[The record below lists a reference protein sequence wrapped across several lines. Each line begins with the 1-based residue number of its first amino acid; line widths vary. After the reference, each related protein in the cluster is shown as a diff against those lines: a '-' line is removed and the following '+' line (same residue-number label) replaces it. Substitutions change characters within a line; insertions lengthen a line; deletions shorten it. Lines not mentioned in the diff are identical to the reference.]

1 MNILTAIGNLG
12 RDCELRFT
20 AKKEPVASFS
30 FALQSGYGENRK
42 TTWLECSLWGKQ
54 AETLTPMLLK
64 GTQVGLTG
72 EFSIR
77 EYQDKDGNLK
87 TSPSLNVRDVT
98 LLGKKELSAPKEAG
112 KANGH
117 QPQPLDLPELPDG
130 FDDDAPF

>member
-20 AKKEPVASFS
+20 AKQEPVASFS

-42 TTWLECSLWGKQ
+42 TTWLECSIWGKQ

-64 GTQVGLTG
+64 GTQVGVTG

-98 LLGKKELSAPKEAG
+98 LLGKKEPSAPKEAS

-117 QPQPLDLPELPDG
+117 QPQPLDLEADIAV
-130 FDDDAPF
+130 FEDDIPF